1 MFVPCKTYR
10 CLIHFFVLPNQ
21 AKNFLSPED
30 ILKGEAE
37 ESLNKVQKAF
47 NVFDYFKQIFE
58 ERRENLSNYFQPGQE
73 VKQWDFPSVMVF
85 AKLNNFLERL
95 HVVHVSSLL

>member
-1 MFVPCKTYR
+1 MIVPCKTYKY
-10 CLIHFFVLPNQ
+10 LICFSVLPNQ

-30 ILKGEAE
+30 LLKGETE

-58 ERRENLSNYFQPGQE
+58 ERRENLNNYFQPGQE
-73 VKQWDFPSVMVF
+73 VKQWDFPPVMVF
-85 AKLNNFLERL
+85 AQLNNFLERL
-95 HVVHVSSLL
+95 HVVHVSTLL